1 MRIFAS
7 IVAILFA
14 FNLNA
19 QSNLKDLTRPT
30 STEEF
35 TSFFNLNDDQVKKLE
50 SFTDRKSNQLD
61 LIKDLKGTD
70 LTTYISKR
78 NAINKGFITS
88 IEMMLNEV
96 QLVELKKYISLIRME
111 NQEVRQN
118 LSKAGKSEQ
127 EIKLAIVE
135 N

>member
-1 MRIFAS
+1 MRILAS
-7 IVAILFA
+7 IIAFVFA

-30 STEEF
+30 SIEEF
-35 TSFFNLNDDQVKKLE
+35 TSFFNLNDEQVIKLE

-61 LIKDLKGTD
+61 LIKDMKGSD
-70 LTTYISKR
+70 LTMYISKR

-88 IEMMLNEV
+88 VEMMLNEV

-111 NQEVRQN
+111 NQEIRQN
-118 LSKAGKSEQ
+118 LSKAGKSDQ

>member
-7 IVAILFA
+7 IVAVLFA

-30 STEEF
+30 SIEEF

-61 LIKDLKGTD
+61 LIKDMKGSD

-78 NAINKGFITS
+78 NAINKGFTTS
-88 IEMMLNEV
+88 LELMLNEV
-96 QLVELKKYISLIRME
+96 QLVEFKKYISLIRME
-111 NQEVRQN
+111 NHEIRQN
-118 LSKAGKSEQ
+118 LLEAGKSEQ

>member
-1 MRIFAS
+1 MKILAS
-7 IVAILFA
+7 IISFAFA

-19 QSNLKDLTRPT
+19 QTNLKDLTLPT

-50 SFTDRKSNQLD
+50 SFTDRKSNQIN
-61 LIKDLKGTD
+61 LIKELKGSD

-78 NAINKGFITS
+78 NAINKGFLTS

-111 NQEVRQN
+111 NQEIRQN
-118 LSKAGKSEQ
+118 LSKTGKSEQ

>member
-7 IVAILFA
+7 FVAILFA

-35 TSFFNLNDDQVKKLE
+35 TSFFNLNDEQVKKLE

-61 LIKDLKGTD
+61 LIKDLKSTD

>member
-1 MRIFAS
+1 MRILAS
-7 IVAILFA
+7 IIAFVFA

-30 STEEF
+30 SIEEF
-35 TSFFNLNDDQVKKLE
+35 TSFFNLNDEQVIKLE

-61 LIKDLKGTD
+61 LIKDMKGSD
-70 LTTYISKR
+70 LTKYISKR

-88 IEMMLNEV
+88 VEMMLNEV

-111 NQEVRQN
+111 NQEIRQN
-118 LSKAGKSEQ
+118 LSKAGKSDQ

>member
-35 TSFFNLNDDQVKKLE
+35 TIFFNLNDDQVKKLE

>member
-7 IVAILFA
+7 IIAVLFA

-19 QSNLKDLTRPT
+19 QSNLKDLTLPT
-30 STEEF
+30 SAEEF

-50 SFTDRKSNQLD
+50 SFIDRKSNQLD
-61 LIKDLKGTD
+61 LIKDMKGAD

-78 NAINKGFITS
+78 NAINKGFTTS
-88 IEMMLNEV
+88 LELMLNEV
-96 QLVELKKYISLIRME
+96 QLVEFKKYISLIRME
-111 NQEVRQN
+111 NHEIRQN
-118 LSKAGKSEQ
+118 LLKAGKSEQ

>member
-7 IVAILFA
+7 IAAILFA

-118 LSKAGKSEQ
+118 LLEAGKSEQ

>member
-1 MRIFAS
+1 MKILAS
-7 IVAILFA
+7 IIAFAFA

-19 QSNLKDLTRPT
+19 QTNLKDLTLPT

-50 SFTDRKSNQLD
+50 SFTVRKSNQIN
-61 LIKDLKGTD
+61 LIKELKGSD

-78 NAINKGFITS
+78 NAINKGFLTS

-111 NQEVRQN
+111 NQEIRQN

-135 N
+135 S

>member
-1 MRIFAS
+1 MKILAS
-7 IVAILFA
+7 IIAFAFA

-19 QSNLKDLTRPT
+19 QTNLKDLTLPT

-50 SFTDRKSNQLD
+50 SFTDRKSNQIN
-61 LIKDLKGTD
+61 LIKELKGSD

-78 NAINKGFITS
+78 NAINKGFLTS

-111 NQEVRQN
+111 NQEIRQN
-118 LSKAGKSEQ
+118 LSKTGKSEQ

>member
-7 IVAILFA
+7 ILTILFA

-30 STEEF
+30 SIEEY

-50 SFTDRKSNQLD
+50 SFADRKSNQLD
-61 LIKDLKGTD
+61 LIKDMKGTE

-78 NAINKGFITS
+78 NAINKGFMTS
-88 IEMMLNEV
+88 LEMMLNEV
-96 QLVELKKYISLIRME
+96 QLVEFKKYISLIRME
-111 NQEVRQN
+111 NQEIRQN
-118 LSKAGKSEQ
+118 LLKAGKSEQ
-127 EIKLAIVE
+127 DIKLAIVE

>member
-7 IVAILFA
+7 IAAILFA

>member
-35 TSFFNLNDDQVKKLE
+35 TSFFNLNDNQVKKLE

-61 LIKDLKGTD
+61 LIKDLKGAD

>member
-7 IVAILFA
+7 IIAVLFA

-61 LIKDLKGTD
+61 LIKDMKSAD

-111 NQEVRQN
+111 NQEIRQN
-118 LSKAGKSEQ
+118 LLEAGKSEQ

>member
-7 IVAILFA
+7 IIAVLFA

-19 QSNLKDLTRPT
+19 QSNLKDLTLPT
-30 STEEF
+30 SAEEF

-61 LIKDLKGTD
+61 LIKDMKGAD

-78 NAINKGFITS
+78 NAINKGFTTS
-88 IEMMLNEV
+88 LELMLNEV
-96 QLVELKKYISLIRME
+96 QLVEFKKYISLIRLK
-111 NQEVRQN
+111 NQEIRQN
-118 LSKAGKSEQ
+118 LLKEGKSEQ
-127 EIKLAIVE
+127 DIKLAIVE

>member
-7 IVAILFA
+7 IIAVLFA

-19 QSNLKDLTRPT
+19 QSNLKDLTLPT
-30 STEEF
+30 SAEEF

-61 LIKDLKGTD
+61 LIKDMKSAD

-78 NAINKGFITS
+78 NAINKGFTTS
-88 IEMMLNEV
+88 LELMLNEV
-96 QLVELKKYISLIRME
+96 QLIEFKKYISLIRLK
-111 NQEVRQN
+111 NQEIRQN
-118 LSKAGKSEQ
+118 LLKAGKSEQ
-127 EIKLAIVE
+127 DIKLAIVE

>member
-35 TSFFNLNDDQVKKLE
+35 TSFFNLNDDQVKKLD

-61 LIKDLKGTD
+61 LIKDMKGSD
-70 LTTYISKR
+70 LTMYISKR

-88 IEMMLNEV
+88 VEMMLNEV

-111 NQEVRQN
+111 NQEIRQN
-118 LSKAGKSEQ
+118 LSKAGKSDQ